1 VRLEDGILGESLIK
15 FMVKSKKLK
24 RKKSSK
30 GLKNYIFSHWNGSL
44 SLSKSFWINGF
55 ILNIVFAIPL
65 VIAELSINK
74 LSQTAATLFLIYFV
88 LYVIFYIWVNVGIWR
103 SSSKYISNKKNSKFW
118 GYAARVAVILS
129 VLRAIGESVS
139 GFLV

>member
-1 VRLEDGILGESLIK
+1 MRLEDGILGESSIK
-15 FMVKSKKLK
+15 AMVKSKKLK

-30 GLKNYIFSHWNGSL
+30 GLKNYILSHWNGSL
-44 SLSKSFWINGF
+44 SLAKSFWINGF

-88 LYVIFYIWVNVGIWR
+88 LYIIYYIWVNIGIWR

-118 GYAARVAVILS
+118 GYTARVAVILS
-129 VLRAIGESVS
+129 VLRAIGESIS